1 MTPWHGLG
9 SAETGSSPVRSA
21 SKAPSRGFFVV
32 MFYVYILKSLS
43 DGSFYKG
50 YTEDYVKRLE
60 EHNSGLSKYTATKTP
75 WILFYVEM
83 QPTKKDAIIRER
95 KLKRCKADY
104 FLWLTQQQTNILLK

>member
-1 MTPWHGLG
+1 
-9 SAETGSSPVRSA
+9 
-21 SKAPSRGFFVV
+21 

-50 YTEDYVKRLE
+50 NTEDYVKRLE

-95 KLKRCKADY
+95 KLKRSKADY